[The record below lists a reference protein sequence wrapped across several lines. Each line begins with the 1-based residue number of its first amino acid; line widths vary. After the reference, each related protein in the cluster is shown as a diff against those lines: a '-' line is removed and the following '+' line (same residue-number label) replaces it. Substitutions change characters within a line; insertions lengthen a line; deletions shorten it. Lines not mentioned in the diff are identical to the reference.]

1 MAELKDL
8 NVTDASN
15 NGAAANAGF
24 AEGMAPSDVN
34 NAARALE
41 GMLARWLADNNGTLT
56 TAGSSNAYTLASP
69 NQTISAYYD
78 GLTLLFEANHTNTGA
93 ATLNV
98 NSLGA
103 KSIVRPDGSALKAGA
118 ITSGGRYYVSYDGT
132 NMQLVGADTITSGT
146 WTPAISCGTPGSLS
160 VSYSDQSGNYTRNG
174 TQVQFGCE
182 VTFTVDDVT
191 GASGGISITGLP
203 FGSDANKV
211 TTLHPAQTFG
221 SASITWPAGVT
232 TLFGYIEA
240 GDQYLQVFG
249 NGTGGVNSVFEIDD
263 WPVADEVT
271 LRVTGSYETDEA

>member
-15 NGAAANAGF
+15 NGSAANAGF

-34 NAARALE
+34 NASRALE
-41 GMLARWLADNNGTLT
+41 GMLARWLGDNNGTLT

-132 NMQLVGADTITSGT
+132 NMQLVGADTISSGT
-146 WTPAISCGTPGSLS
+146 WTPAISCATPGSLS
-160 VSYSDQSGNYTRNG
+160 VSYSEQLGNYTRNG
-174 TQVQFGCE
+174 TQVTFGFQ
-182 VTFTVDDVT
+182 VRFTIDVIT
-191 GASGGISITGLP
+191 GASGAIQVTGLP
-203 FGSDANKV
+203 FGSDATKV

-221 SASITWPAGVT
+221 SANITWPAGVT
-232 TLFGYIEA
+232 TLFGFIQA
-240 GDQYLQVFG
+240 GTQYVSIFG
-249 NGTGGVNSVFEIDD
+249 NGDGGANSGFEIDD
-263 WPVADEVT
+263 WPVADEC
-271 LRVTGSYETDEA
+271 LIRVTGSYETDEA